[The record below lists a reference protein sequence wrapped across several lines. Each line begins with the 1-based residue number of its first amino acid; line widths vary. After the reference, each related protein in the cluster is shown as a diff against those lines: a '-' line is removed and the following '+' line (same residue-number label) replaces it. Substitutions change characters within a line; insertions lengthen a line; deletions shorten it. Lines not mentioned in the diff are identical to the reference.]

1 MPDGEQ
7 DRPLLLYQV
16 EDSLLSS
23 SERTACHYGLDSS
36 RSIGGRML
44 DNGER
49 LLERNQTT
57 NPFHPIEISVV
68 RKDLTDSILL
78 HDNGCDHVG
87 KAQLA
92 IVGGIG

>member
-1 MPDGEQ
+1 
-7 DRPLLLYQV
+7 
-16 EDSLLSS
+16 
-23 SERTACHYGLDSS
+23 
-36 RSIGGRML
+36 ML